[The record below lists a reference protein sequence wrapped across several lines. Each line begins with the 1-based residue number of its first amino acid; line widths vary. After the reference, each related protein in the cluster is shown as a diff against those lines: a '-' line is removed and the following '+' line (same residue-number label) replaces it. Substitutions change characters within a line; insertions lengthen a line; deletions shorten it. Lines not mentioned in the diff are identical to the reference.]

1 MGWISF
7 NEISL
12 WDAFMI
18 LVFISGHLFE
28 YEKQPII
35 RLRWLNIYP
44 LLHMLSFKVV
54 VSYVEVE
61 GFFLFDCVFFFPCC
75 VFFSSW
81 QEEGRRLVNQEIRK
95 YPREKLFSG
104 FFRIYMCARHHW
116 IAVMFSIF
124 LLLFLV
130 FTLLFQLFEF
140 VFTNLCLFLRKFKF
154 QEGKKNCII
163 LEKYYFRTI
172 KKGNT
177 STALEI

>member
-1 MGWISF
+1 MSF

-44 LLHMLSFKVV
+44 LLYMLSFKVV

-61 GFFLFDCVFFFPCC
+61 GFFLFGWGFGVFSC

-81 QEEGRRLVNQEIRK
+81 QEKGRRLTSQEIKK
-95 YPREKLFSG
+95 YPKEKLFSV
-104 FFRIYMCARHHW
+104 FFRIYVFARHHW

-124 LLLFLV
+124 PLLFLV

-140 VFTNLCLFLRKFKF
+140 IFTNLFLFLRKFKL
-154 QEGKKNCII
+154 QVEKRYCII
-163 LEKYYFRTI
+163 LEK
-172 KKGNT
+172 
-177 STALEI
+177 